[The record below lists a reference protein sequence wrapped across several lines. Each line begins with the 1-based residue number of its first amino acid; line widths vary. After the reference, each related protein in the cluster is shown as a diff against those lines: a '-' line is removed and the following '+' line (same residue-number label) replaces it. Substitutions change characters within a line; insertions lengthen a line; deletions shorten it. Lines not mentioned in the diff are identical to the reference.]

1 MASKPTGKQK
11 TIPNRH
17 KPVQAI
23 TQKKTFHIP
32 PWVIYALLATTAIIY
47 SRALFNG
54 FASLDDDDYL
64 FDNPYIKNFTF
75 DAFKTIFTSFHLG
88 NYHPLTTLTFWF
100 EIHWYGA
107 NPLPFHFLNI
117 LLHLI
122 NTFLVYQLIRKL
134 SSHELT
140 ALLTAALFALHP
152 MHVESVAWISERKD
166 LLYTLF
172 YLSALLVYLQ
182 YINNGYKGK
191 HYLICL
197 VLFLLS
203 LFSKSAAVTLP
214 VLLLVV
220 DWYKGRKPDAKMFL
234 EKIPLLLLSLLFG
247 VLALLSQEGAIKDV
261 SLEYSFFNRLFLFS
275 YGVIFY
281 ILKLLVPF
289 HLSAMHVYPAT
300 HGGFLP
306 WYFYASLPVLGLL
319 VWLTV
324 RKTSLRREILFSAG
338 FFLIVISVM
347 LQIISV
353 GNAITA
359 ERYTYISYIG
369 LFYFAGQW
377 ISTLKKESVKKTA
390 LFISGT
396 FILAMAILTWNR
408 IPVWKNGDTLF
419 TDMIKKY
426 PGSYLAYWMR
436 GNYKN
441 DIKDYQS
448 ALQDYNRTL
457 QMHPNFAECL
467 TNRGNIFNELKD
479 YKAALQDLDRSIKL
493 DSTVAE
499 AFNNRGIAYNGLGD
513 TASALKDYNKALQLD
528 PELQN
533 AYDNRG
539 VLKAIMGNLSGAL
552 TDVNKAIILGPNDG
566 ETYSNRANI
575 KAMMKDFKGSF
586 DDYSIAL
593 QYNPKENIVLFNRGL
608 TRLNLNDTA
617 GACDD
622 WHRAANLGNQAAGEV
637 ISTFCR

>member
-1 MASKPTGKQK
+1 MANHTKGKQK
-11 TIPNRH
+11 TIHKRQ

-23 TQKKTFHIP
+23 LRKKTFHIS
-32 PWVIYALLATTAIIY
+32 PWIIYAILAATAIIY

-64 FDNPYIKNFTF
+64 FDNPYIKNFNF
-75 DAFKTIFTSFHLG
+75 DAVKSIFTSFYLG
-88 NYHPLTTLTFWF
+88 NYHPLTTLTYLF
-100 EIHWYGA
+100 EYHIYGL
-107 NPLPFHFLNI
+107 NPLPFHLLNV
-117 LLHLI
+117 LLHLA
-122 NTFLVYQLIRKL
+122 NTMLVFKLAEKL
-134 SSHELT
+134 SGQRVT
-140 ALLTAALFALHP
+140 ALIVAALFALHP

-166 LLYTLF
+166 VLYTLF
-172 YLSALLVYLQ
+172 YLSSLLVYLQ
-182 YINNGYKGK
+182 YLNNGYRGK
-191 HYLICL
+191 YYLICL
-197 VLFLLS
+197 VLFILS
-203 LFSKSAAVTLP
+203 LLSKSAAVTLP
-214 VLLLVV
+214 VILLVV
-220 DWYKGRKPDAKMFL
+220 DWYKGRKPDARMFL

-261 SLEYSFFNRLFLFS
+261 SLEYSFINRLFLFS

-324 RKTSLRREILFSAG
+324 RKTSLRREILFGAG
-338 FFLIVISVM
+338 FFLIAISVM

-359 ERYTYISYIG
+359 ERYTYVSYIG

-377 ISTLKKESVKKTA
+377 ISTLKKESVKK
-390 LFISGT
+390 ISLYLCGI

-441 DIKDYQS
+441 DVKDFQS

-467 TNRGNIFNELKD
+467 TNRGNIYNELKD
-479 YKAALQDLDRSIKL
+479 YKAALQDMDRSIKL

-539 VLKAIMGNLSGAL
+539 VLKAIMGNLTGAMA
-552 TDVNKAIILGPNDG
+552 DVNKALILDPNDG

-593 QYNPKENIVLFNRGL
+593 QYNPKDNIVLFNRGL